1 MTRVEQRKIILEL
14 RDYEQKM
21 TRSEQEE
28 FRMFVK
34 RDKDDEDLDALSKK
48 KLEAL
53 YTIYIVNRPR
63 KAVKSPFGDDLKA

>member
-1 MTRVEQRKIILEL
+1 MTRVEQHKIILEL

-34 RDKDDEDLDALSKK
+34 RDKDDEDLDAISKK
-48 KLEAL
+48 KLEVL
-53 YTIYIVNRPR
+53 YTHYIVNRPR
-63 KAVKSPFGDDLKA
+63 KPVKSPFGDDLKI